1 MQNLSAWLPALLG
14 FAIGAVAGFAVR
26 HAKLCSFGAIEDA
39 LMGGDG
45 RRLRVFGLA
54 LGIAILGTQ
63 ALIIAGML
71 NPETTSYV
79 TPALPEIGRASCRE
93 RV

>member
-39 LMGGDG
+39 LSP
-45 RRLRVFGLA
+45 FGVTINEA
-54 LGIAILGTQ
+54 PISPMRIVD
-63 ALIIAGML
+63 LIREAA
-71 NPETTSYV
+71 PETY
-79 TPALPEIGRASCRE
+79 A
-93 RV
+93 